1 MNHDR
6 IWLIWDGEGW
16 VWAADPNPAGVDDAP
31 DSIAY
36 VRADKAL
43 DLIGRLSE
51 WLGDASRDAY
61 ALTRHVDGAE
71 STRNARDNIIAEAKA
86 FLRNMEEAK

>member
-1 MNHDR
+1 MSGRRPTMKHDR

-16 VWAADPNPAGVDDAP
+16 VWAADPNPAGVDVPP

-36 VRADKAL
+36 VRADAAL

-51 WLGDASRDAY
+51 WLGDERAVLAIYRE
-61 ALTRHVDGAE
+61 ALG
-71 STRNARDNIIAEAKA
+71 
-86 FLRNMEEAK
+86 M